1 MNDLTNLECLQ
12 STYSDIYKDV
22 YGTRPRHD
30 TTEDWNSEAFLQ
42 GQIDH
47 LVVRLGEVLEQE
59 EADQK
64 VHVARFE
71 ERMALWTIAAGGD
84 RSRALRWMH
93 DAEETDGDDDR
104 LCYEL
109 GLPYGYFGTGIFA

>member
-1 MNDLTNLECLQ
+1 MYDLTNLESLQ

-42 GQIDH
+42 GRIDH
-47 LVVRLGEVLEQE
+47 LVVRLGEVLEE
-59 EADQK
+59 EADSK
-64 VHVARFE
+64 AAAIARVE
-71 ERMALWTIAAGGD
+71 ESIALWTIAAGGD
-84 RSRALRWMH
+84 RSRALRWLH
-93 DAEETDGDDDR
+93 DAEGTDGDDDR

-109 GLPYGYFGTGIFA
+109 GLPFGYFGTGAFA